1 MVYTFKGGTHVRE
14 YKNTRALAV
23 ENMPAPPTVEIP
35 LSQHIGAPCQ
45 PTVKPGDRVLRGQL
59 IGAAAEG
66 LGCPVHSSVSGTVRA
81 FGTRPNAQG
90 RPVQTVIIENDGLME
105 LSPDIKPFEKKLG
118 DTSPEE
124 IVDVIRRAGIS
135 GMGGAT
141 FPTWAKLS
149 GAIGKVKKM
158 IINCAE
164 CEPFITVNHRLMLE
178 HPDEIVGG
186 AKILLRALGLPHGDI
201 AIEDN
206 KLDAADSISAAIGD
220 SPLLRVRIMRTKYP
234 QGDERQLIFALTGR
248 EIPEGK
254 LPADVGCVVFN
265 VETCSAIY
273 RAFADGMPL
282 IERCVTV
289 DGDCIAEPRNLRVPL
304 GTSVRELIEYCGG
317 LTDVPFK
324 VINGGPMMGAAIWDF
339 DAPIAKGTS
348 AILVFSEKFAAIHDD
363 FACIRCGKCVKNCPM
378 HLMPVYLA
386 QYSMAGKYDEAAKLH
401 VMSCVECG
409 TCSYNCPGNV
419 PIVQYIRVA
428 KGALRSRK

>member
-1 MVYTFKGGTHVRE
+1 M
-14 YKNTRALAV
+14 
-23 ENMPAPPTVEIP
+23 
-35 LSQHIGAPCQ
+35 
-45 PTVKPGDRVLRGQL
+45 
-59 IGAAAEG
+59 
-66 LGCPVHSSVSGTVRA
+66 
-81 FGTRPNAQG
+81 
-90 RPVQTVIIENDGLME
+90 
-105 LSPDIKPFEKKLG
+105 
-118 DTSPEE
+118 
-124 IVDVIRRAGIS
+124 
-135 GMGGAT
+135 
-141 FPTWAKLS
+141 
-149 GAIGKVKKM
+149 
-158 IINCAE
+158 
-164 CEPFITVNHRLMLE
+164 
-178 HPDEIVGG
+178 
-186 AKILLRALGLPHGDI
+186 GLPHGDI

-273 RAFADGMPL
+273 RAFAEGMPL